1 MNKTFY
7 FNCIYK
13 TKVLKSYYE
22 RVIYMNK
29 TMYKDRDNKMLAGVC
44 TGISEYF
51 NMDVSLVRI
60 IFVLLGL
67 FTGVGVILYIILA
80 IILPEKED
88 VLYREKEDVTYNE
101 KK

>member
-1 MNKTFY
+1 
-7 FNCIYK
+7 
-13 TKVLKSYYE
+13 
-22 RVIYMNK
+22 MNK